1 MALAC
6 KNITDVINGQILFS
20 KSDHVV
26 TDIIFL
32 RGRVG
37 AFRRGLKKL
46 SVRALP
52 ELVDQNSKTPLGVAK
67 SSGCFL
73 KVTPST
79 KYALKASYCRCVEFM
94 GWRKKRAQFVSLSVE
109 LINI

>member
-26 TDIIFL
+26 TDLIFL

-46 SVRALP
+46 SIRALP

-73 KVTPST
+73 TADSFDKICSQG
-79 KYALKASYCRCVEFM
+79 FI
-94 GWRKKRAQFVSLSVE
+94 LSMR
-109 LINI
+109 